1 MAMAIYYPVALF
13 TNLNALSGIDSQ
25 GYQGWRIMVAKFALH
40 IAPFPLVLAL
50 ATHKKGVSCP
60 AQGKDTPTENTK
72 RRLPRRLLVRGFCF
86 GQTL

>member
-1 MAMAIYYPVALF
+1 MAIYHLIALF
-13 TNLNALSGIDSQ
+13 TDLNALSCINSQ
-25 GYQGWRIMVAKFALH
+25 RYQGWRITVAKFALH
-40 IAPFPLVLAL
+40 FAPFLFIFAL